1 MKKIV
6 STLKKKSI
14 PLDEF
19 INISLYDK
27 NFGYY
32 IKKNP
37 FGKSG
42 DFITSPLITN
52 LFAEMLAIW
61 CVAYWENLGK
71 PKKILIVELGPGE
84 GSLCKDLLNTF
95 KKFKSFYKSL
105 EINLLEISAK
115 LKKVQRKK
123 IDNKKVKWINK
134 IDEISYGPVV
144 FLGNEFFDS
153 LAIKHLC
160 KKKRILLEKH
170 VILSNDKKNYEFT
183 YKKINKKLL
192 KYLYMTKFFASK
204 NIIEYPIDAIN
215 YLTYISQKINK
226 YDGAIL
232 MFDYGYIEN
241 QNKNTLQSVFKHKY
255 NNIFSQ
261 VGNSDI
267 TSHIDFTLFRRILKK
282 NKLDVQ
288 KIINQNEFLLK
299 MGILER
305 ANILSENMSFKSK
318 SNMYYR
324 LKKLLNSKEMGTLFK
339 VLLAQKKG
347 GKFSLGF

>member
-115 LKKVQRKK
+115 LKKVQ
-123 IDNKKVKWINK
+123 
-134 IDEISYGPVV
+134 
-144 FLGNEFFDS
+144 
-153 LAIKHLC
+153 
-160 KKKRILLEKH
+160 KKKLI
-170 VILSNDKKNYEFT
+170 IKK
-183 YKKINKKLL
+183 
-192 KYLYMTKFFASK
+192 
-204 NIIEYPIDAIN
+204 
-215 YLTYISQKINK
+215 
-226 YDGAIL
+226 
-232 MFDYGYIEN
+232 
-241 QNKNTLQSVFKHKY
+241 
-255 NNIFSQ
+255 
-261 VGNSDI
+261 
-267 TSHIDFTLFRRILKK
+267 
-282 NKLDVQ
+282 
-288 KIINQNEFLLK
+288 
-299 MGILER
+299 
-305 ANILSENMSFKSK
+305 
-318 SNMYYR
+318 
-324 LKKLLNSKEMGTLFK
+324 
-339 VLLAQKKG
+339 
-347 GKFSLGF
+347 